1 MARKAEKKII
11 LNTRRLNIALERAG
25 FTSHRQ
31 FKTGIV
37 EAYKDTFPSPGVSES
52 KTNDA
57 LQGRKITERS
67 ANAIAGYLDIDLAY
81 LTGEQPRPTRS
92 ESDKILKQRAAMIN
106 SIPLLQAADFVSR
119 YNWHIVFDD
128 PVAPMRFSLYD
139 PDDTLICSDRDIK
152 DLEAFTEAVT
162 HLLQLGEDI
171 AYRFLSD
178 L

>member
-1 MARKAEKKII
+1 MSRKTENKVR
-11 LNTRRLNIALERAG
+11 LNTRRLQKAMKRAG
-25 FTSHRQ
+25 IESNVQ
-31 FKTGIV
+31 FKSGIR
-37 EAYKDTFPSPGVSES
+37 AKYLGTSSGVSET
-52 KTNDA
+52 KMCAA
-57 LQGRKITERS
+57 LRGDEITERTGK
-67 ANAIAGYLDIDLAY
+67 NIAEYLHTDLAY
-81 LTGEQPRPTRS
+81 LTGEQLRPTIS
-92 ESDKILKQRAAMIN
+92 ESDTILKQRAAMIN

-128 PVAPMRFSLYD
+128 PAAPMRFSLYD